1 MTERS
6 APTSSVKIAKPTSML
21 SNLFSAASLEKFAR
35 ELKPEEFIVKKRV
48 REEIPEIAETGSKE
62 TGEKEK
68 GPKKREGKKK
78 KWDEAKR
85 IEVDALKASGE
96 WKKICDA
103 NNAAAVSN
111 QGKDVH
117 VTDKKATK
125 ADATVA
131 KHAKSDEKGT
141 TVVKH
146 AKSDA
151 KDVTDVKHAKSDA
164 KTETAVDNSNESD
177 PTDDSN
183 PESLGPIVTD
193 GSRDAF
199 TVFLGNVPKAETAK
213 TLKKYCVQFGEVE
226 SVRLRSIPVAGT
238 AVDDAGNQKLV
249 RRVCAISRNF
259 ADVKG
264 SFNAYVVFKTKEAV
278 EGNSFP
284 VSFELSYS

>member
-35 ELKPEEFIVKKRV
+35 ELKPEEFIVQKRV
-48 REEIPEIAETGSKE
+48 REEVPDVAEIERKE
-62 TGEKEK
+62 KEEKEK

-96 WKKICDA
+96 WKVICDA

-111 QGKDVH
+111 QGKDV
-117 VTDKKATK
+117 VVNDKKPTKVGATPLKK
-125 ADATVA
+125 AN
-131 KHAKSDEKGT
+131 SDDKPDT
-141 TVVKH
+141 I
-146 AKSDA
+146 
-151 KDVTDVKHAKSDA
+151 
-164 KTETAVDNSNESD
+164 VDGSNESE
-177 PTDDSN
+177 PTDDPN
-183 PESLGPIVTD
+183 AESIGPIVTD

-199 TVFLGNVPKAETAK
+199 TVFLGNVPKAETVK
-213 TLKKYCVQFGEVE
+213 SLKKYCTQFGEVE

-278 EGNSFP
+278 EGS
-284 VSFELSYS
+284 